1 MKMLVRIILGRVLR
15 IIENNQQIQI
25 VELDVNG
32 EKFQGINYPELTG
45 RVEEN
50 DLVHLNATAIELGLG
65 TGGFNFITVF

>member
-50 DLVHLNATAIELGLG
+50 DLVHLNATVELGLG
-65 TGGFNFITVF
+65 TGGFILLLLF